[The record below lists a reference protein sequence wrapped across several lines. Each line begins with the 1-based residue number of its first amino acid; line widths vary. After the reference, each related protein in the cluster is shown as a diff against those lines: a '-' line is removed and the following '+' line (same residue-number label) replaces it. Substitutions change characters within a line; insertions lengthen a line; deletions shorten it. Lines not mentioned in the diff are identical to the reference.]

1 MNLKS
6 KNNMKIIINER
17 QLRQI
22 IESEGNGNLMDLTKV
37 YEAGM
42 PYNKLDSYFLFMNKK
57 NGGIYDGYYIEGDV
71 DLRKYNMDDYGDDYG
86 DDYTFDYEE
95 DKPFGLEYLVRVNG
109 FLLLRDS
116 EVTDLSNLKY
126 VERYLN
132 ISNTKID
139 RLPELE
145 YVGGGF
151 AMENTNISEL
161 PKLKYVGGILSISGS
176 PLVKDYDKLRETNPQ
191 IWKKI
196 KR

>member
-1 MNLKS
+1 
-6 KNNMKIIINER
+6 MKLIITEE
-17 QLRQI
+17 QLRLI
-22 IESEGNGNLMDLTKV
+22 IESEGDGNLMDLTKM
-37 YEAGM
+37 YKNGL
-42 PYNKLDSYFLFMNKK
+42 PYDKWDSFFLFMNKK
-57 NGGIYDGYYIEGDV
+57 KGGNYDGYYIDGDL
-71 DLRKYNMDDYGDDYG
+71 DLRKHNVGDISDYYTDDYEY
-86 DDYTFDYEE
+86 DYTIDDTIEDEE
-95 DKPFGLEYLVRVNG
+95 NKSFGFKFLVRVNG
-109 FLLLRDS
+109 FFNLRDS

-132 ISNTKID
+132 ISGTKIN

-151 AMENTNISEL
+151 AMENTEISEL